1 MLILSQNGKRLIDT
15 EQGWDIEATFGFGSY
30 GIGLYYSDSRI
41 IKVNIGNFDDFD
53 SAVVALFRVYDE
65 LATSSATEVPKRGE
79 EIYD

>member
-15 EQGWDIEATFGFGSY
+15 EQGWDIEATFGFESN

-41 IKVNIGNFDDFD
+41 IKANIGNFDDFD
-53 SAVVALFRVYDE
+53 SAVVALFIVYDE
-65 LATSSATEVPKRGE
+65 LATSSAIKVPKRGE